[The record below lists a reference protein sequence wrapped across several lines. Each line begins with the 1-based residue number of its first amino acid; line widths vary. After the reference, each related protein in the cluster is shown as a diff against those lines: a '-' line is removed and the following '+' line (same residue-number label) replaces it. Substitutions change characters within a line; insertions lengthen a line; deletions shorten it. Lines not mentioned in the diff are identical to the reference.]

1 MEDDNNSN
9 VAPSVPDTSQEPPTA
24 DTAMDLAPPGSSPAA
39 TSGLSGSTQE
49 ARPKQTEKEQPS
61 PLTPRFFG
69 GGSGSGSIAWG
80 HQNPA
85 TPSVAHSFGEKAL
98 TTTTVTE
105 APGDKVVM
113 PSIRRTST
121 SGHQSQTEWTPG
133 GRGENTRSTHLL
145 PDKTLTSTKPTTAS
159 ADLSFEQRPKEQ
171 VSGVSGSKST
181 STSEQELVSTEV
193 RDDQDS
199 LKGPLSESS
208 PTAEETPGNTATSP
222 RESPQSG
229 QDSTTKEVAGAK
241 KDDRIEHKSETI
253 SSPSVNEV
261 TTPSI
266 TQKPNKNKATL
277 PSLSPPSESYTAES
291 TGTNSSLLDANKTTP
306 SLRHALDQ
314 QQIPEQNPESSVI
327 LNVGHAFD
335 GKAPSSMDAQ
345 TRKVITTSG
354 DLSMDEKS
362 ATANKAPSSL
372 PPTAGDSSD
381 QRSHAEEATPPVIP
395 SEDDRKVT
403 PPPQNAGLTLASSAL
418 TYGAPSTAPPRKYI
432 HGEFPN
438 NLDASAVDLHDLPIA
453 DWCTLDSEFE
463 SPRDLSYAEAH
474 AHDWSLDEQWMR
486 TRWHPK
492 RYLRSQV
499 EDGEDIEV
507 PIRNTTARLV
517 DMMPCK
523 DYEAMALF
531 VPMPRDKHR
540 PSEER
545 SWGFGS
551 GSGSGGRWGSNA
563 PALSVSLLTSPR
575 AFEILGLKS
584 RQGTAKTKKKKKKKK
599 KDSSSKEDKEVIDI
613 SDDEDEEE
621 SQPLIKQAK
630 KGQTKRVTTT
640 TKSGNDG
647 TPTSTVKAGKAR
659 AREPSSSSPSS
670 ASSSSSSGEPLDNE
684 KFGQAILSKPMG
696 HKELRKMRQA
706 VNCRLKKSKHK
717 YSPSMEMEQEHE
729 EEVQEHFEQVAQ
741 VKKEEEVPSSTPTV
755 REQEQE
761 DLEEG
766 RGAFETVLLPR
777 QRRRGPQDE
786 AVGARLRSDRAD
798 RANAT
803 RSTSRSYLS
812 LDPSSTKPDPAPS
825 LPLALPAMAGAALW
839 PLVDGVHHQLDEW
852 RAAAMAQMDK
862 FNAYFNLPLFGVG
875 TPVSDRPS
883 QSASLAGAV
892 RRGGERVSGP
902 GPENGRGERGRR
914 VDRAEG
920 RQGRDPSMATRFGQ
934 ARHASKVFFERA
946 LTSKTA
952 TERLRA
958 VNHAATRSTTTTT
971 TRMEIVPEVETAPS
985 STLLGWDTTVSIA
998 RSTHG
1003 SEARN
1008 TAVRGSIDLVQEET
1022 LLDPAREDGV
1032 LVLNLDDS
1040 KSESSLEKEGL
1051 EEGQIKEGAVEEELR
1066 QQDMSSSDED
1076 KETPLSPD
1084 DLTQMSP
1091 MTSCKSR
1098 EYQNLDGDRNKRI
1111 WDAKSGKQLRH

>member
-1 MEDDNNSN
+1 
-9 VAPSVPDTSQEPPTA
+9 
-24 DTAMDLAPPGSSPAA
+24 MDLAKPGSSPAA
-39 TSGLSGSTQE
+39 TSGLSGPTQE

-61 PLTPRFFG
+61 PLTPQFFG
-69 GGSGSGSIAWG
+69 GGFGSGSIAWG

-85 TPSVAHSFGEKAL
+85 TPSVAHSFGEKAP

-105 APGDKVVM
+105 ASGDKVVM
-113 PSIRRTST
+113 PSVRRTST
-121 SGHQSQTEWTPG
+121 SGHQSQTERTPG
-133 GRGENTRSTHLL
+133 GRGENTRSTNLL
-145 PDKTLTSTKPTTAS
+145 LDKTLTSTKPTTAS

-199 LKGPLSESS
+199 LKGPLSESL

-222 RESPQSG
+222 RASPQSA

-253 SSPSVNEV
+253 ASPSVNEV

-314 QQIPEQNPESSVI
+314 QQIPEQNPESSAI
-327 LNVGHAFD
+327 LNVSHAFD

-345 TRKVITTSG
+345 TRKLITTSG
-354 DLSMDEKS
+354 DLSIDEKS

-381 QRSHAEEATPPVIP
+381 QHSQAEEATPPVIP

-438 NLDASAVDLHDLPIA
+438 NLGASAVDLHDLPIA

-492 RYLRSQV
+492 RYLRSQA

-563 PALSVSLLTSPR
+563 PASSVSLLTSPR
-575 AFEILGLKS
+575 AFDILGLKS
-584 RQGTAKTKKKKKKKK
+584 RQGTAKTKKKKKKK

-613 SDDEDEEE
+613 SHDEDEEE

-630 KGQTKRVTTT
+630 KGQTKRVTATT
-640 TKSGNDG
+640 NSGNDG
-647 TPTSTVKAGKAR
+647 TPTSTVKARKAR

-670 ASSSSSSGEPLDNE
+670 ASSSSSWGEPLDND

-696 HKELRKMRQA
+696 HKELRKMKQA
-706 VNCRLKKSKHK
+706 VNRGLKKSKSK
-717 YSPSMEMEQEHE
+717 DLRSMEMEQEHE

-741 VKKEEEVPSSTPTV
+741 VKKEEEVLSSTPTV

-786 AVGARLRSDRAD
+786 AVGARLRSDR
-798 RANAT
+798 
-803 RSTSRSYLS
+803 
-812 LDPSSTKPDPAPS
+812 
-825 LPLALPAMAGAALW
+825 
-839 PLVDGVHHQLDEW
+839 
-852 RAAAMAQMDK
+852 
-862 FNAYFNLPLFGVG
+862 G
-875 TPVSDRPS
+875 T
-883 QSASLAGAV
+883 AIN
-892 RRGGERVSGP
+892 P
-902 GPENGRGERGRR
+902 G
-914 VDRAEG
+914 
-920 RQGRDPSMATRFGQ
+920 
-934 ARHASKVFFERA
+934 
-946 LTSKTA
+946 
-952 TERLRA
+952 RL
-958 VNHAATRSTTTTT
+958 
-971 TRMEIVPEVETAPS
+971 
-985 STLLGWDTTVSIA
+985 
-998 RSTHG
+998 
-1003 SEARN
+1003 
-1008 TAVRGSIDLVQEET
+1008 
-1022 LLDPAREDGV
+1022 
-1032 LVLNLDDS
+1032 
-1040 KSESSLEKEGL
+1040 
-1051 EEGQIKEGAVEEELR
+1051 
-1066 QQDMSSSDED
+1066 
-1076 KETPLSPD
+1076 
-1084 DLTQMSP
+1084 
-1091 MTSCKSR
+1091 
-1098 EYQNLDGDRNKRI
+1098 
-1111 WDAKSGKQLRH
+1111 